1 MIKHLEQNENLQEFV
16 KSGVYI
22 VDFYA
27 DWCGPCKMMG
37 SVLEGMNDVNVV
49 KVNTDLHQELSREY
63 GVMSIP
69 TLVFFKDGQK
79 VKQEVGFKDESAIRN
94 ILNSI

>member
-1 MIKHLEQNENLQEFV
+1 MIKYLEKENLADLV
-16 KSGVYI
+16 ATGVYV

-37 SVLEGMNDVNVV
+37 SVLEKMEDVNVI
-49 KVNTDLHQELSREY
+49 KVNTDMHQELAMQF

-69 TLVFFKDGQK
+69 TLVFFKDGK
-79 VKQEVGFKDESAIRN
+79 EVNKSIGFKDESEIRS
-94 ILNSI
+94 ILKELN